1 MVEIRATKSQVV
13 LRSTAPDPA
22 GTLRV
27 AIRAGTARCLG
38 PGPQGDQPLLATP
51 LP

>member
-1 MVEIRATKSQVV
+1 MV
-13 LRSTAPDPA
+13 LHSTAPDPA
-22 GTLRV
+22 GILRV

-38 PGPQGDQPLLATP
+38 PGRQGDQPLLATP